1 MKRVLSYVALVSFI
15 LTVYSCFEIVS
26 VDIQNA
32 PEESFPFI
40 EVIYNSNS
48 GWHTVFDKTKILNKV
63 NTDTVELEYFQ
74 LYENEV
80 AVYSWSKDTSDN
92 LQIDYEPKTNMSY
105 SIKVK
110 FRGFEEIRSDEQ
122 TIYSR
127 PVIDTCYQLDE
138 IIICHWENQDEEA
151 GYYIQYTNTWLDV
164 RTMRRP
170 DIIRSSGSD
179 LPEFMSDAFDTPF
192 RDSSTDI
199 TLNRLSDGL
208 IKFYDSIEEY
218 QQIYDDGTRDPGW
231 IYTNLSEGYG
241 VFGFIAQSDT
251 LRLDIK

>member
-1 MKRVLSYVALVSFI
+1 SNTGWQSI
-15 LTVYSCFEIVS
+15 FE
-26 VDIQNA
+26 
-32 PEESFPFI
+32 
-40 EVIYNSNS
+40 
-48 GWHTVFDKTKILNKV
+48 KTKILNKE
-63 NTDTVELEYFQ
+63 NNDTVVLEYFQ
-74 LYENEV
+74 LYDNDV

-164 RTMRRP
+164 RTMRRA
-170 DIIRSSGSD
+170 DIVRGSGWD
-179 LPEFMSDAFDTPF
+179 LPEFMSDAVDTPF
-192 RDSSTDI
+192 RASSTDI
-199 TLNRLSDGL
+199 TLNRLSGGL
-208 IKFYDSIEEY
+208 IKCYDSIEGY
-218 QQIYDDGTRDPGW
+218 RQCYD
-231 IYTNLSEGYG
+231 EG
-241 VFGFIAQSDT
+241 S
-251 LRLDIK
+251 